1 MKLSEAEWL
10 VMKALWSC
18 QPATVRDL
26 IEHLPPEV
34 DWAYTTVKTM
44 LTRLEAKQAVTERKS
59 KNVSIYEARLS
70 PQAAR
75 GSAWSNFLNQAFD
88 GAMEPLLHFLVQERK
103 LTKKQRRQL
112 AQLLAEEER
121 KEKEGK

>member
-1 MKLSEAEWL
+1 MRLSEAEWQI
-10 VMKALWSC
+10 MKALWRC

-26 IEHLPPEV
+26 IEHLPPDV

-44 LTRLEAKQAVTERKS
+44 LTRLEAKKAVSERKT
-59 KNVSIYEARLS
+59 KNVSVYEALVS
-70 PQAAR
+70 PQTAR

-88 GAMEPLLHFLVQERK
+88 GAMEPLLHFLVRERK

-112 AQLLAEEER
+112 SQLLEEEELKERGR
-121 KEKEGK
+121 K

>member
-1 MKLSEAEWL
+1 MRFSEAEWQI
-10 VMKALWSC
+10 MKALWRC

-26 IEHLPPEV
+26 IEHLPPDL

-44 LTRLEAKQAVTERKS
+44 LTRLEGKKAVSESKT
-59 KNVSIYEARLS
+59 KNVSVYEALIS
-70 PQAAR
+70 PQEAR

-88 GAMEPLLHFLVQERK
+88 GAMEPLLQFLVGERK

-112 AQLLAEEER
+112 AQLLEEEEH
-121 KEKEGK
+121 KERGAK

>member
-1 MKLSEAEWL
+1 MKLSEAEWQI
-10 VMKALWSC
+10 MKALWRC

-26 IEHLPPEV
+26 IEHLPPDV

-44 LTRLEAKQAVTERKS
+44 LTRLETKRAVSERKN
-59 KNVSIYEARLS
+59 KNVSVYEALVS
-70 PQAAR
+70 PQTAQ

-88 GAMEPLLHFLVQERK
+88 GAMEPLLHFLVRERK

-112 AQLLAEEER
+112 AQLLEEEER
-121 KEKEGK
+121 REKEEK